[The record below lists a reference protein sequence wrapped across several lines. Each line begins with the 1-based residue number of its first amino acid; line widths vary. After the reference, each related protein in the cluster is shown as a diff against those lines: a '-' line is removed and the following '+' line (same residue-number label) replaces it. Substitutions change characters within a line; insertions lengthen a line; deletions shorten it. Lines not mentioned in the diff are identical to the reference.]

1 MSKNGSTPKR
11 GSSPGG
17 KPHPA
22 AKRRG
27 APHPAAKRRGAV
39 VDFLERENYFSL
51 ERGAQRALL
60 EKVIDLVLGGTP
72 PGEDTLDLYG
82 AMIREIEE
90 FSTGQMKAVVFGGG
104 TGLST
109 ILGGDSTD
117 PAWSHDP
124 FAGLKEHFADL
135 TVVVCATDDGGS
147 SGELVR
153 RLPIIALGDLRRAV
167 VSAVTRR
174 GLKRVYRGLEQDRID
189 ALPRIIQKLMNHRF
203 SGRGPRSVSNLL
215 SSSER
220 GLLPEPLGAYLE
232 ESWTFLR
239 SHEELGKLSPKGHC
253 LGNLL
258 LLSQIYQCARPA
270 RSTAGKAAPGHRHVL
285 NGIARFARVMGA
297 GRTRIFPVS
306 TNQGELKFLY
316 TNGVVVSGEHKSS
329 VSRRGFPVDRVWA
342 EYVGGPRVD
351 ARLVKSIAEADIVI
365 VAPGSIYSSLLPILQ
380 VPEVAEALRRNR
392 RALKILGANFWVQQG
407 ETDLSIRDLAKEFFV
422 SDLIEAYDKNVSGS
436 TAGLFSL
443 VLSTNLKNLPAGVI
457 QSYALEGKVPIY
469 LDKDRVE
476 ALGFE
481 PLAAE
486 IHSHERLEKG
496 KVFQHDPARFS
507 RTVHT
512 LVFMKKALGR
522 LVPAGA
528 PRGRS
533 AARSAPRRARDWP
546 PAPDRARS
554 LHMCDY
560 MEEVEALLAAMTIR
574 SKKLLRLLP
583 DIFWNNRDILLDHL
597 KYLRGIRVVPRDRW
611 LRSTVW
617 DRILAYFDPDDSTL
631 HCRSDLLEGDRDRL
645 REDLLIGLGESLL
658 GNYALRKSL
667 RPLRQKSET
676 IGKIFEITLRPRDEL
691 RAFLSLDK
699 IKEYLE
705 LSRMRAADGRPDVY
719 RLVINSDDSF
729 TPPGLNFGLFY
740 SWYLNNS
747 FGGVIEYETSL
758 LKIATS
764 DLIPKLTMDQE
775 RQRKL
780 IDFFR
785 RDIFRH

>member
-1 MSKNGSTPKR
+1 VPPRS
-11 GSSPGG
+11 
-17 KPHPA
+17 
-22 AKRRG
+22 
-27 APHPAAKRRGAV
+27 AV
-39 VDFLERENYFSL
+39 VDFLERENYPSL
-51 ERGAQRALL
+51 ERDEQRALL
-60 EKVIDLVLGGTP
+60 EKVIDLVLGRTP
-72 PGEDTLDLYG
+72 PVEDTLDLYG
-82 AMIREIEE
+82 AMIREIDG
-90 FSTGQMKAVVFGGG
+90 FKTKKLKAVVFGGG

-109 ILGGDSTD
+109 ILGGDSTRPGWGD
-117 PAWSHDP
+117 GP
-124 FAGLKEHFADL
+124 FAGLKELFADL
-135 TVVVCATDDGGS
+135 SVVVCATDDGGS

-153 RLPIIALGDLRRAV
+153 RLPIIALGDLRRAIL
-167 VSAVTRR
+167 SSVTRA
-174 GLKRVYRGLEQDRID
+174 GLNRVCGGIDRSLID
-189 ALPRIIQKLMNHRF
+189 ALPRLLQKIINHRF
-203 SGRGPRSVSNLL
+203 AGGSLRAVLSLL
-215 SSSER
+215 TASER
-220 GLLPEPLGAYLE
+220 ALMPETLAASLE
-232 ESWTFLR
+232 EGWAFFKKHEILGTLR
-239 SHEELGKLSPKGHC
+239 LKGHC

-258 LLSQIYQCARPA
+258 LLSEIYQCAK
-270 RSTAGKAAPGHRHVL
+270 RSPKKGAVPGHRQVL
-285 NGIARFARVMGA
+285 QGIRRFARKLGA
-297 GRTRIFPVS
+297 GQKKIYPVS

-351 ARLVKSIAEADIVI
+351 ARLVKSISEADVI
-365 VAPGSIYSSLLPILQ
+365 IIAPGSIYSSLIPILQ
-380 VPEVAEALRRNR
+380 VSEVADAVRRNR
-392 RALKILGANFWVQQG
+392 RAIKILGANFWVQQG

-422 SDLIEAYDKNVSGS
+422 SDLIEAYDKNVAGS

-443 VLSTNLKNLPAGVI
+443 VVSTNLKNLPAEVI

-486 IHSHERLEKG
+486 VHSLERLEIG
-496 KVFQHDPARFS
+496 KVFQHDPARFA

-512 LVFMKKALGR
+512 LVFLKKALGR
-522 LVPAGA
+522 LALARSG
-528 PRGRS
+528 RGRS
-533 AARSAPRRARDWP
+533 ARAVSSGRTPVSAGKKIARPAGGRD
-546 PAPDRARS
+546 
-554 LHMCDY
+554 LHLCDY
-560 MEEVEALLAAMTIR
+560 MKEVDARLEAMAIP

-583 DIFWNNRDILLDHL
+583 DIFWHNRDILLDHL
-597 KYLRGIRVVPRDRW
+597 RFLRGIRVVPRDRW

-617 DRILAYFDPDDSTL
+617 DRILAYFDPDDSVL
-631 HCRSDLLEGDRDRL
+631 HCRSDLLDAKRDRL

-667 RPLRQKSET
+667 RPLRQKGET
-676 IGKIFEITLRPRDEL
+676 IGKIFEITLRAGDEL

-705 LSRMRAADGRPDVY
+705 LSRLRAAAGRPDVY
-719 RLVINSDDSF
+719 RLVINGDDSF
-729 TPPGLNFGLFY
+729 TPPGLNFGLLY

-758 LKIATS
+758 LKIASS
-764 DLIPKLTMDQE
+764 DLIPKLTMDRE

-785 RDIFRH
+785 RHVFRY